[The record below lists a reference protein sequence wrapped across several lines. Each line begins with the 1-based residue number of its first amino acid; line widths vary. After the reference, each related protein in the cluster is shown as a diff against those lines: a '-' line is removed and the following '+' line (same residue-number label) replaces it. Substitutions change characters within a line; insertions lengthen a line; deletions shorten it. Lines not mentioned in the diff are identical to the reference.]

1 MKKGFTLVEILVV
14 IAIVAIMG
22 IILVAIFTN
31 TLRGS
36 NKAQVLAVIKQN
48 GQAVLEDMDKTIRG
62 ADNVLCPDIIPP
74 TTSTTSTNLVVVSVS
89 TGVYTRYRFINSTS
103 NTNGLLQQDK
113 PSKRTD
119 DSTGSEETDV
129 VFKNRV
135 CNPNDPMTQLTVLT
149 DTNAQ
154 SGVSV
159 TNGSFTKSEQP
170 GSEDSVT
177 VKFDLDH
184 GVGVPAAL
192 AGQID
197 PVTFQTTIQLR

>member
-113 PSKRTD
+113 PSKKKD
-119 DSTGSEETDV
+119 DSTGSEETDGA
-129 VFKNRV
+129 FRNRV
-135 CNPNDPMTQLTVLT
+135 CNLNDPMAQLTVLT

-159 TNGSFTKSEQP
+159 TNGSFTRSKQP